1 MQLNGWKVARM
12 TIRNRASVK
21 IMTTTNEIDQIVQE
35 ILEDMSLKEKAEI
48 ADLEEKDI
56 LYFQDIF
63 DTYISGQLGQGDKM
77 GKDVMNRI
85 WEVLRET
92 HRVRILK

>member
-1 MQLNGWKVARM
+1 M
-12 TIRNRASVK
+12 TIRNCANGQ
-21 IMTTTNEIDQIVQE
+21 IITTTNEIDQIVQE

-48 ADLEEKDI
+48 ANLEENDI
-56 LYFQDIF
+56 LHFQDLF

-85 WEVLRET
+85 WQLLQET
-92 HRVRILK
+92 HRVRCVK